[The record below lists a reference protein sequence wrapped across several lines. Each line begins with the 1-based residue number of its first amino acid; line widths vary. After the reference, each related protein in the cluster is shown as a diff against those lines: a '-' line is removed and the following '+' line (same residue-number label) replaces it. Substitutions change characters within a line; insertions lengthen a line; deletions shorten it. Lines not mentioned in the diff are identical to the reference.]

1 MNVKRS
7 WCGAVGYRYSSF
19 AGYHRRGRL
28 GQRGVGPCVG
38 LLRANER
45 IHEGTEETTDV
56 RIEVNDA
63 KKRLD
68 ILDYCGLKR

>member
-1 MNVKRS
+1 M
-7 WCGAVGYRYSSF
+7 
-19 AGYHRRGRL
+19 
-28 GQRGVGPCVG
+28 
-38 LLRANER
+38 RANER